1 MQRNRVTILHN
12 TKLLVSVKSAD
23 EAQIALENGADLIDL
38 KDPSIG
44 ALGALP
50 VSLIQ
55 SIVQTI
61 KQSKPNAFTSAT
73 IGDQPMQAAL
83 LTDSVKKLA
92 ITDADFIKIGF
103 FEAIDYQPC
112 LDQLSRLTQ
121 QGAKLIAVLFAE
133 NTYPDSLI
141 QAIKQ
146 AGFIGVMLDTAQKNG
161 NNLFHY
167 YHLESIEAFAQ
178 KAQINALSYGFAG
191 SLQSQH
197 VAQLLGYNPN
207 FLGFRGG
214 VCEQNQRDLQLNP
227 AKIGAI
233 KTLLTN

>member
-1 MQRNRVTILHN
+1 MHHNRVTILHN

-23 EAQIALENGADLIDL
+23 EAQIALNNGADLIDL
-38 KDPSIG
+38 KDPTIG

-50 VSLIQ
+50 VSTIH
-55 SIVQTI
+55 SIVKII
-61 KQSKPNAFTSAT
+61 KHSMSNALTSAT
-73 IGDQPMQAAL
+73 IGDLPMQADL
-83 LTDSVKKLA
+83 LTESVKTLVK
-92 ITDADFIKIGF
+92 TDVDFIKIGF
-103 FEAIDYQPC
+103 FETTDYQPC
-112 LDQLSRLTQ
+112 LDQLSRLTN

-133 NTYPDSLI
+133 YTYPDSLI
-141 QAIKQ
+141 RAIKQ

-161 NNLFHY
+161 KNLLHY
-167 YHLESIEAFAQ
+167 CHHEAIEDFAQ

-197 VAQLLGYNPN
+197 VAQLLRFNPN

-214 VCEQNQRDLQLNP
+214 VCEHNQRDLQLNP